1 MKNPRLVM
9 VFLVGASLS
18 LAALGCG
25 GGGADGEAEPTATPA
40 TTAAAAAHA
49 TATVDQLTE
58 SPVATV
64 ESKYDEA
71 WARKQVEPYIKE
83 TYKIL
88 LEQEWN
94 KAYDLMSDDAKVGCP
109 RSTFVSKMAGVWLLM
124 VAFGGEEVIKAEQ
137 QDLEEG
143 KLAITFSEITP
154 ERITYTA
161 GDDDEPSPL
170 VREGGKW
177 KSAEPLEQDCA
188 SLDMALGQTPSP
200 GPATATAATAT
211 PKATPTPAAGLSRSN
226 PIPLGQTAV
235 VPPGWEI
242 TVVNVNGDAWTA
254 IQAENPYNEPPREGY
269 RMVLVTVRVTNV
281 QTADEAATISEGDFD
296 LVGSRN
302 QVYKTYEQYCGV
314 TPNGLG
320 AELFPQ
326 GTVEGTVCLQVGIDE
341 TGLILIAGPSW
352 DDEDQR
358 YFALQ

>member
-9 VFLVGASLS
+9 VFLVSASLS
-18 LAALGCG
+18 LVALGCG
-25 GGGADGEAEPTATPA
+25 GGGGGEAEPTATSA
-40 TTAAAAAHA
+40 TTAAATAETPIAAA
-49 TATVDQLTE
+49 ET
-58 SPVATV
+58 PVATV

-71 WARKQVEPYIKE
+71 WARKQVEPYLKE

-94 KAYDLMSDDAKVGCP
+94 EGYDLVSDDAKVGCP
-109 RSTFVSKMAGVWLLM
+109 RSTFVSKMAGVWLLI
-124 VAFGGEEVIKAEQ
+124 VAFGGEEVIRAEQ

-143 KLAITFSEITP
+143 KLPLTFSEITP

-170 VREGGKW
+170 VREDGKW

-188 SLDMALGQTPSP
+188 SMDMELGQTPSP
-200 GPATATAATAT
+200 GPATATATTAT
-211 PKATPTPAAGLSRSN
+211 PKATSTPAAGLSRSN
-226 PIPLGQTAV
+226 PIPLGQTVV

-242 TVVNVNGDAWTA
+242 TVVDVNGDAWTA
-254 IQAENPYNEPPREGY
+254 IQAENPYNEAPEQGY
-269 RMVLVTVRVTNV
+269 RMVLITVRVTNT
-281 QTADEAATISEGDFD
+281 QTKDEATTISDGDFD

-302 QVYKTYEQYCGV
+302 QVYSSFERSCGV
-314 TPNGLG
+314 TPNGLR

-326 GTVEGTVCLQVGIDE
+326 GTAEGTVCFQVGTDE
-341 TGLILIAGPSW
+341 TGLLLIGSPSW
-352 DDEDQR
+352 DKEDQR